1 MKDEASPGSKQA
13 VSFSFRLH
21 FLVILSSSFRLH
33 PSSFRLPKLTLP
45 SIHLKISLMKGASS
59 QYRKS
64 RPRVSDFASQLL
76 SAWRNLKLPV
86 ESAPVIVAVS
96 GGADSTSLL
105 LAIDE
110 LIEAGKLSL
119 HPTVAHLD
127 HGLRKVSRHD
137 ATWVERLARDLGY
150 DCVTRRVDI
159 KKRADRTGDN
169 LEQAARRAR
178 YEFLG
183 TTAREKGSN
192 LIVTAHTLDD
202 QAETVLL
209 RLLRGSAA
217 EGLSGIEPVRALEHG
232 SPIQLARP
240 VLSWARRVDCEAYC
254 RKRNIDFRVDEMNQ
268 DERFARVRV
277 RKQLL
282 PLMASFNNRIV
293 EALSRT
299 ATLLSEDTELLTA
312 KAEDLLKAASANS
325 SDSKDRNRTK
335 VPPLN
340 VNALAAAPAAVRRRA
355 LRQWILQGQGDLRRL
370 EMVHLA
376 AVDRLIQGSRGGRIV
391 ELPNGARVLRK
402 RGWLELNGKSNKK

>member
-1 MKDEASPGSKQA
+1 MKRAG
-13 VSFSFRLH
+13 
-21 FLVILSSSFRLH
+21 
-33 PSSFRLPKLTLP
+33 
-45 SIHLKISLMKGASS
+45 S

-64 RPRVSDFASQLL
+64 RPSVSDFASRLL
-76 SAWRNLKLPV
+76 AAWRNLKLPAAG
-86 ESAPVIVAVS
+86 APVIVAVS

-110 LIEAGKLSL
+110 LIRAGKISVS
-119 HPTVAHLD
+119 PIVTHLD
-127 HGLRKVSRHD
+127 HGLRKASRDD
-137 ATWVERLARDLGY
+137 ASWVEHLARDLGY
-150 DCVTRRVDI
+150 DFVTRRIDT
-159 KKRADRTGDN
+159 KKRAARTGDN

-183 TTAREKGSN
+183 TTARKKESK
-192 LIVTAHTLDD
+192 LILTAHTLDD

-217 EGLSGIEPVRALEHG
+217 EGLSGIEPVRTLEHG
-232 SPIQLARP
+232 SQIQLARP
-240 VLSWARRVDCEAYC
+240 LLSWARRIDCEAYC
-254 RKRNIDFRVDEMNQ
+254 RKLNVDFRVDEMNQ

-299 ATLLSEDTELLTA
+299 ATLLGEDAQLLTA
-312 KAEDLLKAASANS
+312 KAEDLLKTASGNTF
-325 SDSKDRNRTK
+325 DSKDRGRTK

-376 AVDRLIQGSRGGRIV
+376 AVDRLIEGSRGGRIV
-391 ELPNGARVLRK
+391 ELPNGARVLRR
-402 RGWLELNGKSNKK
+402 RGWLELNGRDKS